1 MTANNKSRKNR
12 LGLAV
17 FQRGNFLFSRKETRP
32 KKKNKE
38 QPKKR
43 KGGYGNLLCQVR
55 LIPYLLT

>member
-32 KKKNKE
+32 KKKIKNNLKKE
-38 QPKKR
+38 KKDMGIYYA
-43 KGGYGNLLCQVR
+43 KYG
-55 LIPYLLT
+55 